1 MLGTVVKLTL
11 YTTKIMRIALLFV
24 FILFLSSCERAIEQN
39 QFNNEQSNYTS
50 PYQGTWYGTYSNAG
64 VNSAFILKVYKA
76 GNVEVIGT
84 LGNSSET
91 FYGQVYDNGALN
103 SVYSQSSGFTLY
115 GNLNTKNG
123 TWKQNDSSGNWTV
136 TKQ

>member
-1 MLGTVVKLTL
+1 
-11 YTTKIMRIALLFV
+11 MRITLLFV
-24 FILFLSSCERAIEQN
+24 FILLLSSCERIIEQD

-50 PYQGTWYGTYSNAG
+50 PYQGTWYGTYSGSG
-64 VNSAFILKVYKA
+64 VNSTFLLKVYKA

-84 LGNSSET
+84 SGNTNET
-91 FYGQVYDNGALN
+91 FYGQVYDNGTLN
-103 SVYSQSSGFTLY
+103 SVFSQTSGFTLY
-115 GNLNTKNG
+115 GSLSTQNG

>member
-1 MLGTVVKLTL
+1 MRTTL
-11 YTTKIMRIALLFV
+11 LLV
-24 FILFLSSCERAIEQN
+24 FILLLSSCERIIEQN

-50 PYQGTWYGTYSNAG
+50 PYQGTWYGTYSGSG
-64 VNSAFILKVYKA
+64 VNSAFTLKVYKA

-84 LGNSSET
+84 SGNSSET
-91 FYGQVYDNGALN
+91 FYGQVLDNGSLN

-123 TWKQNDSSGNWTV
+123 TWKQNDLAGNWKV